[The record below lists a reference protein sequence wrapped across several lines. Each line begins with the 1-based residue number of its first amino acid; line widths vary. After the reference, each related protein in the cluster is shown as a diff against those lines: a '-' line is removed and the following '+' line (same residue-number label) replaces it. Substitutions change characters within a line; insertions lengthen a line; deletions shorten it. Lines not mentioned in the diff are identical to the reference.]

1 MTHKESYCDSLY
13 GETALNQ
20 LTIRGLG
27 PELEAEIRGLAE
39 RPRLSLNQAV
49 LALLRRGTG
58 RDQLEGQE
66 SGRIGSS
73 LDHLAG
79 TWSNEEARA
88 MAAVEA
94 DFERVDPELWE

>member
-1 MTHKESYCDSLY
+1 M
-13 GETALNQ
+13 NQ
-20 LTIRGLG
+20 LTIRGFD
-27 PELEAEIRGLAE
+27 PELEAEIRRLAE
-39 RPRLSLNQAV
+39 RQRLSLNQAV
-49 LALLRRGTG
+49 LSLLRRGAG
-58 RDQLEGQE
+58 LDQPEGQD

-88 MAAVEA
+88 MAEVEA